1 MNRISQAITEIYKIH
16 RECEINRWINKIN
29 PIVKLFLT
37 IIYILILI
45 SFDKYDLSGVC
56 SMILYPL
63 ITMIM
68 FDISI
73 KDCQKRLKSIFVI
86 VCAVGIINPF
96 IDHKVVKEVCGV
108 MMIGGVISMITLMI
122 KGILAVMASYILIVT
137 TSIEKICCVLRVMHV
152 PKVFITIILLIYR
165 YIVLLLKET
174 EKIINAYES
183 MLLRGYEGEYY
194 TVDIE
199 KSYFIQSFLYFIIWL
214 TVIILCRIIHIKIH
228 QQRELC

>member
-108 MMIGGVISMITLMI
+108 MIIGGVISMITLMI

-137 TSIEKICCVLRVMHV
+137 TSIEKICCALRVMHV
-152 PKVFITIILLIYR
+152 PKIFITIILLIYR

>member
-16 RECEINRWINKIN
+16 RECEINRWINNIN

-108 MMIGGVISMITLMI
+108 MIIGGVISMITLMI
-122 KGILAVMASYILIVT
+122 KGILTVMASYILIVT
-137 TSIEKICCVLRVMHV
+137 TSIEKICCALRVMHV
-152 PKVFITIILLIYR
+152 PKIFITIILLIYR

>member
-16 RECEINRWINKIN
+16 RECEVNRWINKIN